1 MTVYPLVFHLG
12 SLEITGFG
20 IMVMMGFFMAG
31 WAMQARLRELHLN
44 DQFAWD
50 VIVAGVIGGIL
61 GAKLWFVALRQDL
74 GLLIDRGGLVWYGGL
89 IGGAAAVIFN
99 TVRVKVPVRFALDLA
114 APALAVGYALGRVG
128 CFLVQ
133 DDYGIPTTL
142 PWGMKFPA
150 GLPPT
155 TAHNLAAWGAPI
167 PDGVGP
173 SEILAV
179 HPTQLYET
187 AVMLFV
193 FWLLWRL
200 RDHRRGTGWLFGFY
214 LMLAGT
220 ERFLIEFL
228 RAKDDR
234 FLGPFTLAQATA
246 LAVVALGAVLSA
258 RLGGLAPI
266 EAGAVTSLR
275 PGGEKPPRRGGKE
288 PGKATGRR
296 K

>member
-12 SLEITGFG
+12 PLEITGFG
-20 IMVMMGFFMAG
+20 IMVMMAFFMAG
-31 WAMQARLRELHLN
+31 WAMQARLRELNLN

-50 VIVAGVIGGIL
+50 IIVAGVIGGIL
-61 GAKLWFVALRQDL
+61 GAKLWYVALHPEA
-74 GLLIDRGGLVWYGGL
+74 GLLSRGGLVWYGGL

-99 TVRVKVPVRFALDLA
+99 SIRIKVPVRFTLDLA
-114 APALAVGYALGRVG
+114 APALALGYALGRVG

-142 PWGMKFPA
+142 PWGMKFPN

-155 TAHNLAAWGAPI
+155 TARNLAAWHVPI
-167 PDGVGP
+167 PEGVNP
-173 SEILAV
+173 SEVLAV

-187 AVMLFV
+187 AAMLFV

-200 RDHRRGTGWLFGFY
+200 RDHRRGTGWLFGLY

-234 FLGPFTLAQATA
+234 FFGTFSLAQVAA
-246 LAVVALGAVLSA
+246 LAVVTLGAVLAA
-258 RLGGLAPI
+258 RFGRLPRSELGTVA
-266 EAGAVTSLR
+266 SLR
-275 PGGEKPPRRGGKE
+275 PDVTPPGGANTKEARKGTGKR
-288 PGKATGRR
+288 A
-296 K
+296 